1 MRAHPRTPRGRP
13 ETGIIGTM
21 STRSPEYPVDPQ
33 FIGRW
38 SPRAFTGKP
47 IAPAELMSLFE
58 AARWTPSSSN
68 TQPWRFVYGLAGSAG
83 FEAMLAT
90 LAASNQAWARRASA
104 LIAVLSATESM
115 PAGATEPKPSPQHA
129 FDTGA
134 AWMSLALQAEKLG
147 WRTHAMGGLDREAL
161 RQALAVPAAFAV
173 HCVVAVGE
181 KGDASMLDASQQARE
196 APNARQGLS
205 AMVAEGRFTFER

>member
-1 MRAHPRTPRGRP
+1 MIRA
-13 ETGIIGTM
+13 M
-21 STRSPEYPVDPQ
+21 STRTPEYPVDTQ

-38 SPRAFTGKP
+38 SPRAYTGRP
-47 IAPAELMSLFE
+47 IPVAELMSLFE
-58 AARWTPSSSN
+58 AARWAPSSSN

-83 FEAMLAT
+83 FEAMFGT

-104 LIAVLSATESM
+104 LIAVLSATEST
-115 PAGATEPKPSPQHA
+115 PAGASQPKPSPQHA

-147 WRTHAMGGLDREAL
+147 WRTHAMGGIDREAL
-161 RQALAVPAAFAV
+161 RQALAVPANFAV

-181 KGDASMLDASQQARE
+181 QGEASMLDASQQARE
-196 APNARQGLS
+196 APNARQDLA
-205 AMVAEGRFTFER
+205 AMVAEGRFRFER

>member
-1 MRAHPRTPRGRP
+1 MRAHPGKPRGRA
-13 ETGIIGTM
+13 ETGMIRAM

-47 IAPAELMSLFE
+47 IAAAQLMSLFE

-68 TQPWRFVYGLAGSAG
+68 TQPWRFVYGLAGSPG

-90 LAASNQAWARRASA
+90 LAASNQAWA
-104 LIAVLSATESM
+104 AVAPGTTE
-115 PAGATEPKPSPQHA
+115 AKPSPLHA

-134 AWMSLALQAEKLG
+134 AWMSLALQAESMG
-147 WRTHAMGGLDREAL
+147 WRTHAMGGFDAQAL
-161 RQALAVPAAFAV
+161 RQQLGVPEGFAV
-173 HCVVAVGE
+173 QCVVAVGE
-181 KGDASMLDASQQARE
+181 QGPRE
-196 APNARQGLS
+196 NLPAPLQEREVPNGRQPLE
-205 AMVAEGRFTFER
+205 AMVAEGRFNFQA

>member
-1 MRAHPRTPRGRP
+1 MMRP
-13 ETGIIGTM
+13 M
-21 STRSPEYPVDPQ
+21 STRTPEYPVDPQ

-38 SPRAFTGKP
+38 SPRAYTGKP
-47 IAPAELMSLFE
+47 IPLPELMSLFE

-68 TQPWRFVYGLAGSAG
+68 TQPWRFVYAQAASVG
-83 FEAMLAT
+83 FGAMLAT
-90 LAASNQAWARRASA
+90 LAESNQAWAKRASA
-104 LIAVLSATESM
+104 LIAVLSATEST
-115 PAGATEPKPSPQHA
+115 PAGASAPKPSPQHA

-161 RQALAVPAAFAV
+161 RQAIGVPAAFAV

-181 KGDASMLDASQQARE
+181 QGEASMLDASQQARE
-196 APNARQGLS
+196 VPNARQPLA
-205 AMVAEGRFTFER
+205 AMVAEGRFSFER